1 MANATTQTEQE
12 KVKVVELGGLHVV
25 GTERHEARRIDNQL
39 RGRAGRQGDPG
50 SSRFYVSLEDEIMKR
65 MGNKSLLERVWQ
77 DEEMVIDLPLVAR
90 AIEQSQIKMEG
101 YNFDV
106 RKHLL

>member
-1 MANATTQTEQE
+1 
-12 KVKVVELGGLHVV
+12 
-25 GTERHEARRIDNQL
+25 
-39 RGRAGRQGDPG
+39 
-50 SSRFYVSLEDEIMKR
+50 SLEDEIMKR
-65 MGNKSLLERVWQ
+65 MGNKGLLERVWQ

-106 RKHLL
+106 RKHLLEYDDVINKQRQVIYSERQKILEASTLKSFVQNMIHGEIGTLVETMCPGTYSEE